1 MEKRCHPITILNNL
15 LLVIYLVIIPVLRG
29 FLSALRGDFVA
40 WLGGA
45 WIDILIFIGMVS
57 FAVLRWY
64 YTTWRCGETGVSL
77 IIRFP
82 YFSQCDLRWENVTA
96 LSVIEPF
103 YLRLIGG
110 CVLRA
115 ETLGGSHRNADISIC
130 LAAPHA
136 REIAKTYRGAT
147 ALLEPDRSY
156 RPSKASI
163 AQMALLTSN
172 SLIGIL
178 FIATVVSQSA
188 SLFGNYFSTRL
199 LDTLEE
205 ATRALAFGIPPAAA
219 AIGYVLLFGWLFGV
233 VLLFLRY
240 RNFSVSQIGDY
251 LAVQGGAPS
260 RRGYQVKVSGIAFVD
275 VQQTIFSAAF
285 QLSTLFISAVG
296 YGKHSDDIACLFP
309 TVKKETLQK
318 HYDAFFP
325 AFPPAKTQLRPEKD
339 GKLRFLLAP
348 IGCVGGIL
356 AVAVLAFRHFPQWGT
371 FILFVAL
378 MALAPAL
385 LFLAVRRRDYHTG
398 GIALQGGVLTMRY
411 SGGVTF
417 HTVVIPQEQVVGIE
431 FYQNIFQRIAKKNCD
446 LKIYTVAEDQIEHC
460 CRSINREQAA
470 EMLRITL

>member
-29 FLSALRGDFVA
+29 FFSALRGDFVA
-40 WLGGA
+40 WLAGA

-64 YTTWRCGETGVSL
+64 YTTWRCGATGISL

-82 YFSQCDLRWENVTA
+82 YFSQCDLHWENVTA

-103 YLRLIGG
+103 YLRPIGA
-110 CVLRA
+110 CVLRV

-130 LAAPHA
+130 ILTRHA
-136 REIAKTYRGAT
+136 REIAKAYRAES
-147 ALLEPDRSY
+147 ALREPERSY
-156 RPSKASI
+156 RPSKTSI
-163 AQMALLTSN
+163 VQMALLTSN

-219 AIGYVLLFGWLFGV
+219 AIGYVLLLGWLFGV
-233 VLLFLRY
+233 ILLFLRY
-240 RNFSVSQIGDY
+240 RRFSVSRTGDY
-251 LAVQGGAPS
+251 LAIQGGTPT

-275 VQQTIFSAAF
+275 VQQTLFSAAF

-309 TVKKETLQK
+309 TVEQKTLQA

-325 AFPPAKTQLRPEKD
+325 GFRPAQPQLRPEKD

-348 IGCVGGIL
+348 VGCVGGIAAL
-356 AVAVLAFRHFPQWGT
+356 AGVALWRFPHWAS
-371 FILFVAL
+371 FILFVAF

-385 LFLAVRRRDYHTG
+385 LFWAVRRRDFRTG
-398 GIALQGGVLTMRY
+398 GIALQDGALTMRY
-411 SGGVTF
+411 SAGLTF
-417 HTVVIPQEQVVGIE
+417 HTVVIPIEQMVGIE
-431 FYQNIFQRIAKKNCD
+431 FYQNVFQRIAKKNCD
-446 LKIYTVAEDQIEHC
+446 LKIYTVAESQIEHC

-470 EMLRITL
+470 KLLGITL